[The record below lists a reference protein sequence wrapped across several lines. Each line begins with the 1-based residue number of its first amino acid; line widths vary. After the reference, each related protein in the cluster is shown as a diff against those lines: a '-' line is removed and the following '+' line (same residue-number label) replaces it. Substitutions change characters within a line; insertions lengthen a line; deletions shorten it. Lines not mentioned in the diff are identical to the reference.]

1 MIVIRQPMILLLF
14 FIALVLEIAYLG
26 LFWLT
31 LRRPG
36 FRFWPPPSARSW
48 QFFAA
53 WLAAGVVSAIF
64 LLLGAADFNSA
75 CLPIFQ
81 HRLPLA
87 LALFGLGSALGTWA
101 WLSFGLRATLGLGK
115 QLVTRGPYRYTRN
128 PEYIGDS
135 LNILGYM
142 VLTNSWMAWVL
153 GILGLAL
160 NILAP
165 FTEEPW
171 LEERFGAEYLAY
183 KEAVPRFTRLGRR
196 KTAVGS

>member
-1 MIVIRQPMILLLF
+1 MIPILF
-14 FIALVLEIAYLG
+14 STALALEIIYLG

-36 FRFWPPPSARSW
+36 FRFWPPPAARSW

-53 WLAAGVVSAIF
+53 WSIADLVLVIF

-75 CLPIFQ
+75 CLPIFH
-81 HRLPLA
+81 HRLPFA
-87 LALFGLGSALGTWA
+87 LALFGAGSVLGTWA
-101 WLSFGLRATLGLGK
+101 WLTIGLSNTLGLGVK
-115 QLVTRGPYRYTRN
+115 LVTSGPYRFTRN

-142 VLTNSWMAWVL
+142 VLTNSWMVWVL
-153 GILGLAL
+153 GALGLAL
-160 NILAP
+160 NIMAP

-171 LEERFGAEYLAY
+171 LEERFGAEYRTY
-183 KEAVPRFTRLGRR
+183 KQCVPRFIHLGRR
-196 KTAVGS
+196 

>member
-1 MIVIRQPMILLLF
+1 MIIPILF
-14 FIALVLEIAYLG
+14 FTALALEIIYLG

-36 FRFWPPPSARSW
+36 FRFWPPPAARSW

-53 WLAAGVVSAIF
+53 WSIAGV
-64 LLLGAADFNSA
+64 GMADFNSA

-81 HRLPLA
+81 HRLPFA
-87 LALFGLGSALGTWA
+87 LALFGLGSVLGTWA
-101 WLSFGLRATLGLGK
+101 SLTFGLGNTLGLGVR
-115 QLVTRGPYRYTRN
+115 LVTSGPYRFTRN

-142 VLTNSWMAWVL
+142 LLTNSWMVWIVGAL
-153 GILGLAL
+153 GVVL
-160 NILAP
+160 NIMAP

-171 LEERFGAEYLAY
+171 LEERFGAEYRTY
-183 KEAVPRFTRLGRR
+183 KQSVPRFIRLGHR
-196 KTAVGS
+196 

>member
-1 MIVIRQPMILLLF
+1 MIPILF
-14 FIALVLEIAYLG
+14 AIALALEIVYLG

-53 WLAAGVVSAIF
+53 WIIAGVVSAIF

-75 CLPIFQ
+75 FLPFFQ
-81 HRLPLA
+81 RRLPFA
-87 LALFGLGSALGTWA
+87 LAMFGLGSAFGTWA
-101 WLSFGLRATLGLGK
+101 SLTFGLRNTLGLGDR
-115 QLVTRGPYRYTRN
+115 LVTHGPYRFTRN

-142 VLTNSWMAWVL
+142 VLTNSWMVWVL
-153 GILGLAL
+153 GLLGVGL
-160 NILAP
+160 NIMAP
-165 FTEEPW
+165 FAEEPW
-171 LEERFGAEYLAY
+171 LEERFGEEYRSY
-183 KEAVPRFTRLGRR
+183 KQSVPQFFGLGWQ
-196 KTAVGS
+196 KLHK

>member
-1 MIVIRQPMILLLF
+1 MLQQRMIPILF
-14 FIALVLEIAYLG
+14 AIALALEIVYLG

-53 WLAAGVVSAIF
+53 WFVAGVVAAIF

-75 CLPIFQ
+75 FLPFFQ
-81 HRLPLA
+81 RRLPFA
-87 LALFGLGSALGTWA
+87 LVLFGLGSVFDTWA
-101 WLSFGLRATLGLGK
+101 SFTFGLRSTLGLGER
-115 QLVTRGPYRYTRN
+115 LVTHGPYRFTRN
-128 PEYIGDS
+128 PKYIGDS

-142 VLTNSWMAWVL
+142 VLTNSWMVWVL
-153 GILGLAL
+153 GVLGVAL
-160 NILAP
+160 NIMAP

-171 LEERFGAEYLAY
+171 LEERFGTAYRAY
-183 KEAVPRFTRLGRR
+183 KQSVPRFILR
-196 KTAVGS
+196 